1 MAQFIFA
8 SFVIII
14 ARQPAWHAQ
23 RDIVIPWVPT
33 IRPSNVGVVSERFC
47 IYVVNFSPPAM
58 AINLV
63 FPRTKF

>member
-23 RDIVIPWVPT
+23 RDIVLPWVPT
-33 IRPSNVGVVSERFC
+33 IRPSNVGVVGTILHIRCQFFTTS
-47 IYVVNFSPPAM
+47 YGYQSS
-58 AINLV
+58 
-63 FPRTKF
+63 FPSH